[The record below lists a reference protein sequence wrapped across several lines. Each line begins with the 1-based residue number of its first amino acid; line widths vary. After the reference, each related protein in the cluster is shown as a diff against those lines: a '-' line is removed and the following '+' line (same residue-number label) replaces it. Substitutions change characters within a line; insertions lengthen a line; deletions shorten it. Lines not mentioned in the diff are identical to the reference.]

1 MTRSMTCHCEVELS
15 AMDTESLIAPVKTH
29 FDVAHPEFGLTVS
42 NVRNYLE
49 SEDRSTGPIEHLDE
63 VGEIEILP
71 ITPEAAP
78 DVGRF
83 FDTDATPDNPA
94 WGACYC
100 MFYFRGGRT
109 NENWG
114 EEPWQENR
122 RDQLERISAGRT
134 TGTLAYVEGRLAG
147 WCNATARMEFP
158 GIADGEDEGIAS
170 VVCFAIAPPYR
181 RHGLATLLL
190 EGAISRFTDLG
201 FRRLEGYPVRDPAD
215 ERAAFHG
222 SLDLFEKFGFEI
234 TSEEPL
240 VVGLDLG

>member
-1 MTRSMTCHCEVELS
+1 MTCHCEVELS
-15 AMDTESLIAPVKTH
+15 AKDTESLIAPVKAH
-29 FDVAHPEFGLTVS
+29 FDQAHPEFGLTDA

-49 SEDRSTGPIEHLDE
+49 SEDRSTGPTEHLSSI
-63 VGEIEILP
+63 GEIVIQSILP
-71 ITPEAAP
+71 ESAA

-83 FDTDATPDNPA
+83 FDIDATPDNPA
-94 WGACYC
+94 WGSCYC
-100 MFYFRGGRT
+100 MFFFRGGRA

-114 EEPWQENR
+114 NEPWQENR
-122 RDQLERISAGRT
+122 RDQLARVTEGKT
-134 TGTLAYVEGRLAG
+134 TGTLAYVDGKLAG
-147 WCNATARMEFP
+147 WCNVTSRAEFP
-158 GIADGEDEGIAS
+158 GLADGTDEGIAS

-190 EGAISRFTDLG
+190 KGTISRFTESG
-201 FRRLEGYPVRDPAD
+201 FRRLEAYPIRDPAD

-222 SLDLFEKFGFEI
+222 SLDLFERFGFEI